1 MRSDVLWDCY
11 TAYAVRADGVVL
23 RSHGICESGTLDDRR
38 RRGWPWFASE
48 GATVT
53 DAKATR
59 GAPQGFLAFCVHS
72 DVIREEGESPPEAR
86 FAFEASIESPA
97 CQGRLGT
104 AVGLRV
110 QQALLKCQCRREREV
125 QAHDSGLVLRRA
137 LFRELELVLLSA
149 EDDPKLERTR
159 GAFLAATELA
169 PSILVEFEEVR
180 GLGRGALCF
189 PEELDA
195 GRLPKTTAHLLSLC
209 FKCREPWEGACHV
222 CFVIERRR
230 QLASATAA
238 AAAAA
243 QEKKRKAKADA
254 EAAAVEAKRQ
264 AVEAERQAK
273 EQREADK
280 RARRSAQRAEHR
292 KRQKEETRERLASRT
307 DPRDAP
313 GGVNFEV
320 FRPEPRTRPRA
331 TAE

>member
-1 MRSDVLWDCY
+1 MSSV
-11 TAYAVRADGVVL
+11 
-23 RSHGICESGTLDDRR
+23 
-38 RRGWPWFASE
+38 
-48 GATVT
+48 
-53 DAKATR
+53 
-59 GAPQGFLAFCVHS
+59 
-72 DVIREEGESPPEAR
+72 
-86 FAFEASIESPA
+86 SPA
-97 CQGRLGT
+97 W
-104 AVGLRV
+104 AGLEP
-110 QQALLKCQCRREREV
+110 ALAQRAAGLNCQCRSELEV
-125 QAHDSGLVLRRA
+125 HPHDSGLVLRRA
-137 LFRELELVLLSA
+137 LFRELELVLTSA
-149 EDDPKLERTR
+149 EDDPTLERTR

-222 CFVIERRR
+222 CFAIERQR
-230 QLASATAA
+230 QLAAATAA

-243 QEKKRKAKADA
+243 QEKKRKARADA

-264 AVEAERQAK
+264 AAEAERQAE

-280 RARRSAQRAEHR
+280 RAKRSAQRAGRRE
-292 KRQKEETRERLASRT
+292 RQKAATRERLASRT

-320 FRPEPRTRPRA
+320 FSPAPRPQARTRPRKE
-331 TAE
+331 AESQK